1 MNDKL
6 QGEQLE
12 AMLMDCIPGGHLCD
26 PQVVTDNIREWFA
39 SHSAALASDAE
50 PVAADD
56 FIPEALQA
64 AIADANH
71 YRAESQSR
79 LEGLTACME
88 HKRQLLD
95 QLQVYEAAATRK
107 DAGVSISPACGAN
120 DLTGLAPPS
129 TAQIEAAMR
138 EKCAAWVDKRREAF
152 DAENGYEDSETGAF
166 EYGIGPHAQAKEE
179 YSTELYE
186 IAEGIRA
193 IPTEA
198 AQVERDAK
206 DAEQEIAIGD
216 YVLATKY
223 SDGDPGDPWGVGY
236 YDGFRNGRHYVL
248 DGYGVQIRAG
258 GFRRVGKI
266 SPEIGEWL
274 LMNAHSLENTTPAP
288 AIFNLWAIVDA
299 AIASANRE
307 GK

>member
-26 PQVVTDNIREWFA
+26 PQVVADNIREWFA
-39 SHSAALASDAE
+39 SHGAALASDAE

-129 TAQIEAAMR
+129 TAQAVEAEIRKAVELIDCEANKISDGEVLNLLHSLR
-138 EKCAAWVDKRREAF
+138 E
-152 DAENGYEDSETGAF
+152 S
-166 EYGIGPHAQAKEE
+166 
-179 YSTELYE
+179 
-186 IAEGIRA
+186 IRA
-193 IPTEA
+193 IIPTEA

-206 DAEQEIAIGD
+206 DAERYRWLVENAVISTDKWRHDGNDPASTKQPLDNAI
-216 YVLATKY
+216 
-223 SDGDPGDPWGVGY
+223 
-236 YDGFRNGRHYVL
+236 
-248 DGYGVQIRAG
+248 
-258 GFRRVGKI
+258 
-266 SPEIGEWL
+266 
-274 LMNAHSLENTTPAP
+274 
-288 AIFNLWAIVDA
+288 DA

-307 GK
+307 G